1 VTSVDYSAPCVE
13 HMRHRNASS
22 RPELRFEVADARALS
37 LAPAAYD
44 VIIEKG
50 LLDAMLCTPK
60 AAEGV
65 SAMMRAVAAGL
76 APGGA
81 FVLISF
87 GAPRDRLQWVQHAER
102 GWSVDVWTLPK
113 PGAVAAAAAAAEAR
127 RESAGGEGS
136 GGGAAAGGA
145 VDAAPAAAGGSCSS
159 DLAAQDADADAGVL
173 RAARYVQGSER
184 EGGAHY
190 VYLFRSAAAGGEPTA
205 DAAPAAAASDAPG
218 LPADAP
224 PPPLVPTSAEDGARR
239 WAF

>member
-1 VTSVDYSAPCVE
+1 VDYSAPCVE
-13 HMRHRNASS
+13 HMRHRNASC

-44 VIIEKG
+44 LIIEKG

-60 AAEGV
+60 AGEGV

-127 RESAGGEGS
+127 RQSAGGEAG
-136 GGGAAAGGA
+136 AAGGA
-145 VDAAPAAAGGSCSS
+145 VDAAPAAAGGSSS
-159 DLAAQDADADAGVL
+159 GGDAAAADADVDAGVL
-173 RAARYVQGSER
+173 RAARYVQGAER

-190 VYLFRSAAAGGEPTA
+190 VYLFRSAPAGEAAPAAPPA
-205 DAAPAAAASDAPG
+205 DAAPAAAGGDALG
-218 LPADAP
+218 LSTDAP
-224 PPPLVPTSAEDGARR
+224 PPPLVPTSSEDGARR